1 MSNTHEKNASGGR
14 HKDAVW
20 ACFESC
26 FIDNVNKQK
35 CIACGTLVSAK
46 APRLKR
52 HIQKCN
58 KIKIDKVNLVSEDN
72 SDDNLEE
79 SNKRKRVDTESSS
92 CSYVLKQPSI
102 SNYVIKTTT
111 AHKEELNKAMA
122 KFFYACN
129 IPFRVSENEH
139 FKNFIQILRP
149 GYEPP
154 NRKQLSGNLLDK
166 IHNEI
171 MDQTQS
177 ELKGKTVTL
186 MQDGW
191 SDVHN
196 TPIIANVLSTG
207 ESSYFLLTIDSGC
220 NVKSADY
227 CLKVAKEAIEEAA
240 TKFNC
245 KVRSFVSD
253 NEKKMVLV
261 RKKLSEL
268 YNDEK
273 FISYG
278 CASHYLNLVGEE
290 IFKVKNIRDLIT
302 NIIEIQKYFRN
313 HHCAGAWLKNC
324 EGSCK
329 PQLPGETRWNS
340 QLKCLETFI
349 RNRKFYLQIV
359 DEHEKEID
367 AKTARLINNVA
378 IYKEAKS
385 LYSQLIHIA
394 NALDKVKLRKKY
406 LF

>member
-1 MSNTHEKNASGGR
+1 
-14 HKDAVW
+14 
-20 ACFESC
+20 
-26 FIDNVNKQK
+26 
-35 CIACGTLVSAK
+35 
-46 APRLKR
+46 
-52 HIQKCN
+52 
-58 KIKIDKVNLVSEDN
+58 
-72 SDDNLEE
+72 
-79 SNKRKRVDTESSS
+79 
-92 CSYVLKQPSI
+92 
-102 SNYVIKTTT
+102 
-111 AHKEELNKAMA
+111 
-122 KFFYACN
+122 
-129 IPFRVSENEH
+129 
-139 FKNFIQILRP
+139 
-149 GYEPP
+149 
-154 NRKQLSGNLLDK
+154 
-166 IHNEI
+166 
-171 MDQTQS
+171 
-177 ELKGKTVTL
+177 

-207 ESSYFLLTIDSGC
+207 ESSYFLSTIDSGC

-245 KVRSFVSD
+245 KVRSFVSN
-253 NEKKMVLV
+253 NEKKMVLI

-349 RNRKFYLQIV
+349 HNRKFYLQIV
-359 DEHEKEID
+359 DKHEKEID